1 MGWFKRKK
9 EEEKPEANKLDVTL
23 SAVPKPV
30 PVPESKSE
38 PKPEPEEPLQAKPVK
53 FAKHKPV
60 GRMTLEDV
68 EPFKLGKLQ
77 QALMVYYHIIEKGFT
92 FADLVEYVNYATEF
106 QKQSMQAGAQE
117 VAAQKR
123 QKDEKESGQKE
134 TPQMMPLTREE
145 RKKYRHS
152 LRRR

>member
-9 EEEKPEANKLDVTL
+9 EEEKPEVVEAVPI
-23 SAVPKPV
+23 SAVL
-30 PVPESKSE
+30 E
-38 PKPEPEEPLQAKPVK
+38 PYPDPPTKPEPVEEPAEEPLQAKPVK
-53 FAKHKPV
+53 FAKHKPA
-60 GRMTLEDV
+60 GRITLEDV

-77 QALMVYYHIIEKGFT
+77 QALMVYSHLIEKGFT

-106 QKQSMQAGAQE
+106 QKQSVQAGAQE